1 MTSLHNGTTLR
12 QKLNGD
18 IPFKGEWRDNSTPPP
33 FIQAI
38 TWLQEY
44 LFNHCQCSPDNYLEA
59 DGSGTIA
66 RCGGDIHEVFAS
78 DHLVLK
84 PDNHNFNL
92 FPFRVKEVHNN
103 DKINYYCT
111 SGMTEVESNAWR
123 SKVAANHK
131 RHTKERWELYKKNS
145 IQVHVDTIIVML
157 EKTLNKLII
166 LSDMH

>member
-1 MTSLHNGTTLR
+1 M
-12 QKLNGD
+12 
-18 IPFKGEWRDNSTPPP
+18 
-33 FIQAI
+33 
-38 TWLQEY
+38 
-44 LFNHCQCSPDNYLEA
+44 EA

-66 RCGGDIHEVFAS
+66 RRGGDIHEVFAS

-92 FPFRVKEVHNN
+92 FPFRVKEVHDN

-131 RHTKERWELYKKNS
+131 QHTKERWEFYKSKFNS
-145 IQVHVDTIIVML
+145 NTSECYNRNAREEFEQIDHIIGHAL
-157 EKTLNKLII
+157 EMMYQIGYHGFFATF
-166 LSDMH
+166 DFGC